1 MRRSPMLLVVTLAL
15 ALAPFVAARPGLAA
29 GTLRYGMQDDPD
41 ALDPAQ
47 GGTYSGRVVF
57 AALCDKLIDTN
68 QHMQFVPQLATSW
81 TWSPN
86 GLSLTLTLRP
96 DVHFQDGT
104 LLDAAAVK
112 TNLERYLHAPYSVR
126 KGELGPLTAVTVIDP
141 HTVRLTLSRPYA
153 PLLAVLADR
162 AGMMLSPTALAREG
176 KKIALHP
183 VCAGPFQ
190 FVERVAQDHI
200 TLERFGGYWNA
211 KAIHLDRIIYRMI
224 PNAAVRL
231 ENLEAGSLDVVE
243 QIPPPDVAGMLRHPD
258 LQLISSPAL
267 AYATISFNLAHGPA
281 ANTPLGQDPRVRQA
295 LALAIDRQALN
306 KVVFNGEF
314 IPNNQT
320 EVPHSTY
327 WDPAFPVKPGDTE
340 AAKKLLAAAG
350 HPSVA
355 FTLLTDNTPTD
366 AEVGQVI
373 QSMTAPAGFHIT
385 LRPMEANAEVAAA
398 YAGNY
403 QAALVFWSGRSD
415 PDFNLSIW
423 LDCHGFENWGHYCPE
438 HFETLLTDARS
449 TTDTAARQALYN
461 KVVAAYLQDVPHLF
475 LYNLR
480 WLWGA
485 TKRMQGYTPVP
496 DGLFRP
502 EGITLAQ

>member
-1 MRRSPMLLVVTLAL
+1 MRRFRILLTLGLLLLSILPAR
-15 ALAPFVAARPGLAA
+15 VALAA

-47 GGTYSGRVVF
+47 SGSYAGRVVF
-57 AALCDKLIDTN
+57 AAMCDKLIDTN
-68 QHMQFVPQLATSW
+68 AQMQFVPQLATSW
-81 TWSPN
+81 SWSPDN
-86 GLSLTLTLRP
+86 LSLTLKIRP
-96 DVHFQDGT
+96 NVRFQDGT

-112 TNLERYLHAPYSVR
+112 TNLERYLHASYSLR
-126 KGELGPLTAVTVIDP
+126 KAELGPLTSVVVIDP
-141 HTVRLTLSRPYA
+141 HTVRLVLARPYA

-162 AGMMLSPTALAREG
+162 AGMMLSPAALQRAG

-200 TLERFGGYWNA
+200 TLERFAGYWNA

-231 ENLEAGSLDVVE
+231 EDLEAGTLDVAE
-243 QIPPPDVAGMLRHPD
+243 QIPPPDVAAMLHHTN

-267 AYATISFNLAHGPA
+267 AYATISFNVAHGPA
-281 ANTPLGQDPRVRQA
+281 ADTPLGQDARVRRA
-295 LALAIDRQALN
+295 LALAIDREALD

-314 IPNNQT
+314 IANNQT

-327 WDPAFPVKPGDTE
+327 WDPAFPVMPADPA

-350 HPSVA
+350 HPSVS

-373 QSMTAPAGFHIT
+373 QSMAATAGFHIA
-385 LRPMEANAEVAAA
+385 LRPSDAAAEVAAA
-398 YAGNY
+398 RAGNY

-423 LDCHGFENWGHYCPE
+423 LACNGFLNWGHYCSKP
-438 HFETLLTDARS
+438 FDTLLTQARS
-449 TTDTAARQALYN
+449 TTNTAARQALYD
-461 KVVAAYLQDVPHLF
+461 KVVAAYLEDVPHLF

-485 TKRMQGYTPVP
+485 TKRMQGYTPEP

-502 EGITLAQ
+502 EGITLGG